1 MPQTVAQVGNKRQ
14 TQVILGD
21 VLGPGFSTEML
32 LRLKCL
38 RRGPWVML
46 SAFLSLPTLLVVPS
60 SCDEGFKGGCCLFP
74 GQLHVPCV
82 RGVPGQVLSS
92 SSASELRAP
101 AEIVAGMWH
110 KACRPS
116 FFSSHLKKNRKDK
129 VCVFALGHQT
139 HRDSLPTVVSLTGV
153 VYSHSGS
160 ICLLGQSQETTGMRN
175 QPEPRGLKYRDV
187 PRRLDHII
195 HLFQSPFPFLSSSH
209 FSPFDMG

>member
-38 RRGPWVML
+38 KGSMGHAVRISVSTNTPGGAPTHPVME
-46 SAFLSLPTLLVVPS
+46 SLRVAVAS
-60 SCDEGFKGGCCLFP
+60 FQDSYMS
-74 GQLHVPCV
+74 HV

-116 FFSSHLKKNRKDK
+116 FFHPTSRKIEK
-129 VCVFALGHQT
+129 IK
-139 HRDSLPTVVSLTGV
+139 SVSLLLVIRHTGTLSPPW
-153 VYSHSGS
+153 SH
-160 ICLLGQSQETTGMRN
+160 
-175 QPEPRGLKYRDV
+175 
-187 PRRLDHII
+187 
-195 HLFQSPFPFLSSSH
+195 
-209 FSPFDMG
+209 

>member
-46 SAFLSLPTLLVVPS
+46 SAFLSLPALLVAPS

-116 FFSSHLKKNRKDK
+116 FFHPTSRKIEK
-129 VCVFALGHQT
+129 IK
-139 HRDSLPTVVSLTGV
+139 SVSLLLVVRHTGTLSPPWSHWREWFILTLA
-153 VYSHSGS
+153 VYA
-160 ICLLGQSQETTGMRN
+160 CLASPRK
-175 QPEPRGLKYRDV
+175 PRG
-187 PRRLDHII
+187 
-195 HLFQSPFPFLSSSH
+195 
-209 FSPFDMG
+209 